1 MIEIIE
7 LIKLLEE
14 KSIEEVEK
22 LRDEFIAE
30 HGDSPN
36 HIIERI
42 INAVIEKKRAEQ
54 NEA

>member
-1 MIEIIE
+1 MNEIIE

-14 KSIEEVEK
+14 KSIEEVEQ

-36 HIIERI
+36 HIIEHI
-42 INAVIEKKRAEQ
+42 SNAVIEKKRAEQ
-54 NEA
+54 NAA